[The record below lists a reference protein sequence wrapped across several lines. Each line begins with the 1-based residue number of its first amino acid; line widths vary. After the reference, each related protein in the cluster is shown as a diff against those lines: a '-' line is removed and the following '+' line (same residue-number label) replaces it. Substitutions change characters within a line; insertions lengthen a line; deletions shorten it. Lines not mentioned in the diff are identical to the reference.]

1 MVARFLA
8 WLAGYLGSVHS
19 FSGSRFLAWLAGYL
33 GLVHSFSGCRSLARF
48 PAFLAVCLAGW
59 VGCCKIILTEA
70 GVSVSYHFKFCS
82 FCKTSLVSTAFVY
95 SEVELSPFLYCF
107 AFLKS
112 IGCFF
117 FNCLSRFSV
126 QKRKRVRANKTFFKK
141 KSM

>member
-1 MVARFLA
+1 MVAQFLV

-19 FSGSRFLAWLAGYL
+19 FSGSRFLARL
-33 GLVHSFSGCRSLARF
+33 

-59 VGCCKIILTEA
+59 VGCGKIILTEA
-70 GVSVSYHFKFCS
+70 EVSVSYHFKFCS

-107 AFLKS
+107 VFLKS
-112 IGCFF
+112 TGCFF
-117 FNCLSRFSV
+117 STASPDFQYKKENELEPT
-126 QKRKRVRANKTFFKK
+126 RAILKK